1 MDDVRGPAEGADEA
15 LRTRLHRSGRRVTG
29 QRERVLRAVTG
40 LGHATPDEILATVN
54 RDGGTPVPASTVY
67 RNLEALE
74 ETGAVVHTHLD
85 HRAPTYHLAGH
96 HGHLHLLCRSC
107 ERIVEVDPALATPL
121 VESVL
126 AEVGF
131 HADPTHMAIHG
142 RCAECATTEEG
153 GA

>member
-1 MDDVRGPAEGADEA
+1 MDDPGKV
-15 LRTRLHRSGRRVTG
+15 LRRHGLRMTDQRRRVLT
-29 QRERVLRAVTG
+29 VLTRRSH
-40 LGHATPDEILATVN
+40 LTPDAITAAVSG
-54 RDGGTPVPASTVY
+54 DGGATLPPSTIY
-67 RNLEALE
+67 RTLEALE
-74 ETGAVVHTHLD
+74 EVGLVDHTHLD

-121 VESVL
+121 VESVH

-131 HADPTHMAIHG
+131 LADPTHMAIHG
-142 RCAECATTEEG
+142 RCAECATTDEG

>member
-1 MDDVRGPAEGADEA
+1 MNDPGEV
-15 LRTRLHRSGRRVTG
+15 LRRHGLRMTDQRRRVLT
-29 QRERVLRAVTG
+29 VLTRRSH
-40 LGHATPDEILATVN
+40 LTPDALTAAVAA
-54 RDGGTPVPASTVY
+54 DGGAALPPSTIY
-67 RNLEALE
+67 RTLEALE
-74 ETGAVVHTHLD
+74 EVGLVDHTHLD